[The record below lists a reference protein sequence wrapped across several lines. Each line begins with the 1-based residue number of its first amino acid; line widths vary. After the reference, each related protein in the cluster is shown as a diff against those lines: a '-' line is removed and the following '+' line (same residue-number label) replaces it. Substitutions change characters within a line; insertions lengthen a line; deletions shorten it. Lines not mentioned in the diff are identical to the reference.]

1 MSYHSSF
8 AKWLINNP
16 NFIKQNILLNLKK
29 KIYGRYSQKYYPKNI
44 NTLISEYLKTQKN
57 DFQFISKGKK

>member
-16 NFIKQNILLNLKK
+16 NFIKQKIFFNLK

-57 DFQFISKGKK
+57 DFQFISKKKK

>member
-16 NFIKQNILLNLKK
+16 NFIKQKIFFNLKK
-29 KIYGRYSQKYYPKNI
+29 KYMAGIVKNI
-44 NTLISEYLKTQKN
+44 IQKILIL
-57 DFQFISKGKK
+57 